1 LSSPRGRLSVD
12 AVVVIRDIA
21 IIVLAI
27 ESLVIG
33 GLLIVL
39 LLQIRGLTKMLQEEI
54 WPILESTSETASTV
68 RGTTVFLSDTLI
80 KPLINAVGYASAA
93 NRVMSV
99 LARGKRRSGR

>member
-1 LSSPRGRLSVD
+1 MSVV
-12 AVVVIRDIA
+12 ALIRDIA
-21 IIVLAI
+21 IIGLAV

-39 LLQIRGLTKMLQEEI
+39 LFQIRGLARMLEDEVY
-54 WPILESTSETASTV
+54 PILESTKETATTV
-68 RGTTVFLSDTLI
+68 RGTTVFLSNTFV

-99 LARGKRRSGR
+99 LARGGRRRAK